1 AAVQPRRGDS
11 TPAIQGLSPL
21 RGWVVGAADV
31 RPRGSRPWL
40 FTTAPSGLS
49 FQRTIPRRPAP
60 CKAVACTFIQDTAPS
75 RGAKRTSRGDR
86 PGIGS
91 SRDVWRED
99 LSLFVGGFGLGDRAD
114 VPGQHHL

>member
-1 AAVQPRRGDS
+1 MDERSRRHDKLSQGNGLFSPEGAVVNSPGRQPWGRAMAAVQPRRGDS

-75 RGAKRTSRGDR
+75 
-86 PGIGS
+86 
-91 SRDVWRED
+91 
-99 LSLFVGGFGLGDRAD
+99 
-114 VPGQHHL
+114 